1 MSLFPFSQPV
11 YKLRVALDIKGFIVR
26 VDHLSRQRT
35 GRLLHK
41 AQHRIVHRDLRP
53 AAPLRIVRRDHR
65 RLLYTALR
73 RLDAL
78 AAEDNMAAVYLLR
91 VHPVIRT
98 PAKLC
103 CQLIVLDIAAANKHL
118 KPVIGDEAQR
128 SLSLR
133 LVRLGVLPVLDE
145 AGRDKLAAYVR
156 NVLFALRALQQ
167 FKHAVEIVKLLFAL
181 GGELCKM
188 LLSGL
193 HFAVFLEERRRVL
206 LRRL

>member
-65 RLLYTALR
+65 RLLYAALR

-78 AAEDNMAAVYLLR
+78 AAKDNMTAVYLLR
-91 VHPVIRT
+91 VQPVVRA

-103 CQLIVLDIAAANKHL
+103 GQLVILDVAAADKYL

-133 LVRLGVLPVLDE
+133 LGPPWRSS
-145 AGRDKLAAYVR
+145 
-156 NVLFALRALQQ
+156 
-167 FKHAVEIVKLLFAL
+167 
-181 GGELCKM
+181 C
-188 LLSGL
+188 S
-193 HFAVFLEERRRVL
+193 
-206 LRRL
+206 